1 MDISLELQK
10 QLLEY
15 QRNEITENYIY
26 LNLAKKVKSPE
37 NRQVL
42 EQIAQE
48 ELRHYHTFKNYTQRE
63 VKPDWFE
70 VQKYYWISRI
80 FGLTFGVKLMENG
93 EEKAQANYDQLS
105 EVIPQID
112 TIMQEENKHE
122 HALLEL
128 IDEERL
134 HYIGS
139 VVLGLN
145 DALVELTGA
154 LAGFTLALQN
164 TRLIAMT
171 GLVTGIA
178 AALSMS
184 ASEYLST
191 KSEGQAKDP
200 VRASFYTGFAYIM
213 TVILLILPYLF
224 FTNYY
229 FCLVCTLAVSVAII
243 AFFNYYLSVAQ
254 GAPFGSRFLEMI
266 GLSFGVAGFS
276 FFIGFLMRF
285 LFGIEV

>member
-1 MDISLELQK
+1 MDLSPTLQK

-15 QRNEITENYIY
+15 QRNEITEHYVY
-26 LNLAKKVKSPE
+26 LNLAKKAKSLE

-48 ELRHYHTFKNYTQRE
+48 ELHHYHTFKKYTQKE
-63 VKPDWFE
+63 VAPDRFKI
-70 VQKYYWISRI
+70 QKYYWISRI

-93 EEKAQANYDQLS
+93 EEKAQENYEQLS
-105 EVIPQID
+105 EAIPQIN
-112 TIMQEENKHE
+112 TIMQEENEHE
-122 HALLEL
+122 HVLLEL

-134 HYIGS
+134 NYIGS

-164 TRLIAMT
+164 TQLIALT

-178 AALSMS
+178 AALSMA

-191 KSEGQAKDP
+191 KSEGQGKDP
-200 VRASFYTGFAYIM
+200 VRASFYTGVAYIL
-213 TVILLILPYLF
+213 TVILLILPYLL

-229 FCLVCTLAVSVAII
+229 FCLGCTLAISVVII

-254 GAPFGSRFLEMI
+254 GTPFTSRFLEMV
-266 GLSFGVAGFS
+266 GLSFGIAGFS
-276 FFIGFLMRF
+276 FFIGFLMRL